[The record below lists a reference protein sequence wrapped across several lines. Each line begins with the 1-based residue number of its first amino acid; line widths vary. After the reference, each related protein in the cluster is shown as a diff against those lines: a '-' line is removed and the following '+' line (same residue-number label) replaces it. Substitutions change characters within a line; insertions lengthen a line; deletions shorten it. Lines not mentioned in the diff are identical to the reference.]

1 MRLQTFMVKRVASLV
16 TLLFLN
22 LFCLLQAQT
31 YHFANYGVKEGL
43 AQSNVSG
50 IVQDSSGFYWIA
62 TEGGVSRFDGKNFVN
77 FSVENGLADNNVSAI
92 FTDSRNR
99 LWLGHE
105 NGAFTLSDGKVFS
118 PITST
123 LLPKDKKIYSFYEDK
138 KGEYWLCTATNGA
151 VKISDP
157 AGTKLQVTVYS
168 GKEGLSQYVFTTFE
182 DKLGTQWFLTDIGIK
197 YFDKSSSK
205 FEFFRP
211 EGMPVG
217 QITSLA
223 KDKDGNLLIGTSS
236 GMVSRYDVS
245 NKTFAHLFNSGIF
258 PHTNLASGP
267 NFIYAIYEDK
277 AGHIWVS
284 ETNHGV
290 YRYDKASG
298 KVVSFNSGNGLSV
311 NKIRSITEDNEGN
324 MLFGTF
330 GEGIEVFAGEKFVS
344 HSKRNGLTDNQV
356 WSICKDR
363 SGSYWFGTN
372 EGITI
377 FNPQEFGEKAYSHLT
392 VKEGLPANNVRVI
405 VEDGTGNLWI
415 GTWGGKVIKY
425 DISQK
430 RLVHVPALDDIVN
443 PLVSSMMIDKRNNL
457 WIGTVEGI
465 VVYNLNSQYV
475 RTLRTIDGLCD
486 NDVSCLFEDSKG
498 KIWIGT
504 KQKGVTVHFGK
515 TFKTLNRSNGL
526 LYGSIS
532 SITED
537 KQNKIWIATEGGGA
551 YVYDG
556 KSFVNYRAKNG
567 LASDYVTLLT
577 VDRNNQIWLGTNKGI
592 NRFESGTKSF
602 TTFRAGDGFTGVE
615 TKPRAVYIDDE
626 KNIWFGTVNG
636 VFRYNGQ
643 KELPLISPPITKILQ
658 FRVNLNE
665 YPLSNDIQLSYKENS
680 LSFDFIGIS
689 LSNPDGVSYK
699 IKLEGYDEAWRVVKH
714 TNEVYSN
721 LPTNAYVFK
730 LIACN
735 STGLCSKEITVHITI
750 TPPFWKTWWFYLIV
764 FGVVSTGLFGY
775 IKIRERNLIQEK
787 KILEDKVNERT
798 AEVVEQKNEA
808 EKQRLIAD
816 EQKHLV
822 QEKHKEI
829 TDSIYYAERIQKSFL
844 ATKEILHENLG
855 EHFVLFQPK
864 DVVSGDFYWASKLS
878 NGNFGLAT
886 ADSTGH
892 GVPGAIM
899 SLLNI
904 TSLETAVKYY
914 QEPGDILNDT
924 RKTIINRLKNDG
936 SEHGGKD
943 GMDCT
948 FLSFNLN
955 NNTITYAAANNP
967 VWIVRNG
974 ELIELAPDK
983 MPVGKHDFD
992 QIPFT
997 QHDFELKKGDCIYTL
1012 TDGLPDQFGGPKGK
1026 KFMYKRL
1033 KELLVSIAHE
1043 PMHKQGRILENAVA
1057 DWRGDLEQVD
1067 DILIIGTRFVR

>member
-1 MRLQTFMVKRVASLV
+1 MVKRLTGLV
-16 TLLFLN
+16 LYAAIFSSFLLR
-22 LFCLLQAQT
+22 AQT

-77 FSVENGLADNNVSAI
+77 FSTENGLADNNVSAI
-92 FTDSRNR
+92 FIDNKHRM
-99 LWLGHE
+99 LVGHE
-105 NGAFTLSDGKVFS
+105 NGSLSIFDGKNFKAVS
-118 PITST
+118 ST
-123 LLPKDKKIYSFYEDK
+123 ALPKDKKIYSIYQDP
-138 KGEYWLCTATNGA
+138 KGNYWLGTATNGA
-151 VKISDP
+151 LRISDP
-157 AGTKLQVTVYS
+157 FAGAIQATMYS

-182 DKLGTQWFLTDIGIK
+182 DKRGQQWFLTDIGIK
-197 YFDKSSSK
+197 YLDKSSGK

-217 QITSLA
+217 QVTSLA
-223 KDKDGNLLIGTSS
+223 RDRDGNLLLGTSG
-236 GMVSRYDVS
+236 GMVSRYDVQT
-245 NKTFAHLFNSGIF
+245 NTFTHLFNSGMF

-277 AGHIWVS
+277 EGHVWVS

-298 KVVSFNSGNGLSV
+298 TVVSFNTGNGLSV
-311 NKIRSITEDNEGN
+311 NKIRCITEDNEGN
-324 MLFGTF
+324 ILLGTF

-344 HSKRNGLTDNQV
+344 HSKRNGLLDNQV

-363 SGSYWFGTN
+363 SGHYWFGTN

-377 FNPQEFGEKAYSHLT
+377 FNPKEFGDKAYTQLT
-392 VKEGLPANNVRVI
+392 VKEGLPANNVRAI
-405 VEDGTGNLWI
+405 VSDESGNLWI

-425 DISQK
+425 DQNQK
-430 RLVHVPALDDIVN
+430 RLVPVAALNDIVN
-443 PLVSSMMIDKRNNL
+443 SLVSSLVIDKRNNL

-465 VVYNLNSQYV
+465 VIYNLNTQYI

-498 KIWIGT
+498 KMWIGT
-504 KQKGVTVHFGK
+504 KQKGVTIHFGK

-551 YVYDG
+551 FVYDG
-556 KSFVNYRAKNG
+556 KSFVNYKAANG

-577 VDRNNQIWLGTNKGI
+577 VDRSNRVWLGTNKGI
-592 NRFESGTKSF
+592 NRFNSADKSF
-602 TTFRAGDGFTGVE
+602 TTFRSGDGFTGVE
-615 TKPRAVYIDDE
+615 TKPRAAYIDDE

-636 VFRYNGQ
+636 VFRYNAA
-643 KELPLISPPITKILQ
+643 KDLPLSSPPITKILQ

-665 YPLSNDIQLSYKENS
+665 YPVSNSIKLSYKENS

-689 LSNPDGVSYK
+689 LSNPDGVTYK
-699 IKLEGYDEAWRVVKH
+699 IKLDGYDENWRTVDQ

-721 LPTNAYVFK
+721 LPNNKYVFR
-730 LIACN
+730 LVACN
-735 STGLCSKEITVHITI
+735 SAGLCSKEITMDVTI

-764 FGVVSTGLFGY
+764 FVSVGASLFAY
-775 IKIRERNLIQEK
+775 IKWRERKLLQEK

-844 ATKEILHENLG
+844 ATKEILQENLG
-855 EHFVLFQPK
+855 EYFVLFQPK

-904 TSLETAVKYY
+904 TSLETAVKYH
-914 QEPGDILNDT
+914 QEPGAILNDT
-924 RKTIINRLKNDG
+924 RQTIINRLKNDG

-943 GMDCT
+943 GMDCS
-948 FLSFNLN
+948 FLSFDFTQNIL
-955 NNTITYAAANNP
+955 TYAAANNP
-967 VWIVRNG
+967 IWIVRNG

-992 QIPFT
+992 QVPFN

-1033 KELLVSIAHE
+1033 KELLVSIAKE
-1043 PMHKQGRILENAVA
+1043 PMQKQGIILENAVK

-1067 DILIIGTRFVR
+1067 DILIIGTRYSC

>member
-1 MRLQTFMVKRVASLV
+1 M
-16 TLLFLN
+16 
-22 LFCLLQAQT
+22 
-31 YHFANYGVKEGL
+31 
-43 AQSNVSG
+43 
-50 IVQDSSGFYWIA
+50 
-62 TEGGVSRFDGKNFVN
+62 
-77 FSVENGLADNNVSAI
+77 
-92 FTDSRNR
+92 
-99 LWLGHE
+99 
-105 NGAFTLSDGKVFS
+105 
-118 PITST
+118 
-123 LLPKDKKIYSFYEDK
+123 
-138 KGEYWLCTATNGA
+138 
-151 VKISDP
+151 
-157 AGTKLQVTVYS
+157 
-168 GKEGLSQYVFTTFE
+168 
-182 DKLGTQWFLTDIGIK
+182 
-197 YFDKSSSK
+197 
-205 FEFFRP
+205 
-211 EGMPVG
+211 
-217 QITSLA
+217 
-223 KDKDGNLLIGTSS
+223 
-236 GMVSRYDVS
+236 
-245 NKTFAHLFNSGIF
+245 
-258 PHTNLASGP
+258 
-267 NFIYAIYEDK
+267 
-277 AGHIWVS
+277 
-284 ETNHGV
+284 
-290 YRYDKASG
+290 
-298 KVVSFNSGNGLSV
+298 
-311 NKIRSITEDNEGN
+311 
-324 MLFGTF
+324 
-330 GEGIEVFAGEKFVS
+330 
-344 HSKRNGLTDNQV
+344 
-356 WSICKDR
+356 
-363 SGSYWFGTN
+363 
-372 EGITI
+372 
-377 FNPQEFGEKAYSHLT
+377 
-392 VKEGLPANNVRVI
+392 
-405 VEDGTGNLWI
+405 
-415 GTWGGKVIKY
+415 
-425 DISQK
+425 
-430 RLVHVPALDDIVN
+430 
-443 PLVSSMMIDKRNNL
+443 
-457 WIGTVEGI
+457 
-465 VVYNLNSQYV
+465 
-475 RTLRTIDGLCD
+475 
-486 NDVSCLFEDSKG
+486 
-498 KIWIGT
+498 
-504 KQKGVTVHFGK
+504 
-515 TFKTLNRSNGL
+515 
-526 LYGSIS
+526 
-532 SITED
+532 
-537 KQNKIWIATEGGGA
+537 
-551 YVYDG
+551 
-556 KSFVNYRAKNG
+556 
-567 LASDYVTLLT
+567 
-577 VDRNNQIWLGTNKGI
+577 
-592 NRFESGTKSF
+592 
-602 TTFRAGDGFTGVE
+602 
-615 TKPRAVYIDDE
+615 
-626 KNIWFGTVNG
+626 
-636 VFRYNGQ
+636 
-643 KELPLISPPITKILQ
+643 
-658 FRVNLNE
+658 
-665 YPLSNDIQLSYKENS
+665 SYKENS

-997 QHDFELKKGDCIYTL
+997 QHSFELKKGDCIYTL